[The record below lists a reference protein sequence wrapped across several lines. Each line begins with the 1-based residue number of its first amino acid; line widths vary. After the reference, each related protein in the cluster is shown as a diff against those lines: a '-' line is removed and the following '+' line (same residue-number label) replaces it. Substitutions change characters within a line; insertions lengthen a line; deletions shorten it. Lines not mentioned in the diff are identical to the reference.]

1 MIALNQDNQGGPKMQ
16 WANQASSFL
25 LIVFAIFVG
34 VISIQLGIGGIDLMG
49 SGFMPG
55 IASVLLFVLS
65 VIDFISSLTKGRIKK
80 GDKPPPTLGELA
92 KPAMLIA
99 ALILY
104 VYFLKSVGFPIMTF
118 LLVYLLFVM
127 MQPKK
132 WRLDLFFAALA
143 SALTFLLFDVVLKVS
158 LPAGTLISWM
168 R

>member
-80 GDKPPPTLGELA
+80 GDKPPHCGLDFICLFS
-92 KPAMLIA
+92 KKCRLSDHDVPARLSPFRHDA
-99 ALILY
+99 AEE
-104 VYFLKSVGFPIMTF
+104 M
-118 LLVYLLFVM
+118 
-127 MQPKK
+127 
-132 WRLDLFFAALA
+132 A
-143 SALTFLLFDVVLKVS
+143 S
-158 LPAGTLISWM
+158 
-168 R
+168 